1 MKKTENLKLRF
12 MEINHEELSVINGGS
27 FAYDLGRF
35 IRYMGVYFANGTGI
49 PGTAVANADFIA
61 NMVLNSQ

>member
-12 MEINHEELSVINGGS
+12 MELNREELSVINGGS

-49 PGTAVANADFIA
+49 PGTAAANADFVV
-61 NMVLNSQ
+61 NMVMNGQ